1 MKIIDHFDA
10 PDIIAIVMIIGGF
23 FVYFFR
29 PDQELMNVIIMIAGF
44 YFGRN
49 IVSRK
54 PPTGLT

>member
-1 MKIIDHFDA
+1 MRIIDHFDA
-10 PDIIAIVMIIGGF
+10 PDIIAIVMIVGGF
-23 FVYFFR
+23 SVYFFR

-49 IVSRK
+49 ITNRK

>member
-1 MKIIDHFDA
+1 MKVIDHFDA
-10 PDIIAIVMIIGGF
+10 PDIIAVLFIIGGF
-23 FVYFFR
+23 IIYFFR
-29 PDQELMNVIIMIAGF
+29 PDQEIITVITMIAGF